1 MTTESLL
8 NEAAQIMA
16 KARLKL
22 EENRDSREN
31 QPTHQTT
38 QNRRQTDM
46 TSITLSAQQA
56 GELYAA
62 GQTVD
67 QIAKG
72 NGMSYSQARKLIVAS
87 GTPIRDASSRLKG
100 RTRKSA

>member
-1 MTTESLL
+1 
-8 NEAAQIMA
+8 
-16 KARLKL
+16 
-22 EENRDSREN
+22 
-31 QPTHQTT
+31 
-38 QNRRQTDM
+38 M